1 MNVINVLWCRIQKS
15 LSTFTILL
23 LKASSETELFRHL
36 SEYLFRVRNFGK
48 KNLWGSL
55 FGSKCL
61 KLDLDF
67 KNAAKNWE
75 KVFCFWDNC
84 IWIVIV
90 KFSLLKTGYFS
101 SVGNVL
107 TTSHKILQV
116 NKRDFF
122 QLNFL
127 GSDRWIW

>member
-1 MNVINVLWCRIQKS
+1 MNVINVLWCRIQQS

-36 SEYLFRVRNFGK
+36 SEYLFRVRNFEK
-48 KNLWGSL
+48 KKSMRVIIWFKMFKIG
-55 FGSKCL
+55 FRFQKRGE
-61 KLDLDF
+61 KL
-67 KNAAKNWE
+67 E

>member
-1 MNVINVLWCRIQKS
+1 MCCDAEFNSPWARLPYCFSKHPLKQNFLDIYLN
-15 LSTFTILL
+15 TFS
-23 LKASSETELFRHL
+23 ASVTSK
-36 SEYLFRVRNFGK
+36 K

-55 FGSKCL
+55 FDSKCL

-101 SVGNVL
+101 LVGNVL

-122 QLNFL
+122 QLNWL